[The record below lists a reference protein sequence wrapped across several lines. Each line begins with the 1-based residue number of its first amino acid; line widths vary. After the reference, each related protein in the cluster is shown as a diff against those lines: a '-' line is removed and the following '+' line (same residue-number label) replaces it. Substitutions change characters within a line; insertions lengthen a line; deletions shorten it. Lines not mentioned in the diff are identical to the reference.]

1 MNSDVKSAKRVLS
14 ILQFFAQTKAP
25 ATLTQISSALGFPKS
40 SCLAL
45 LDTLEGEGYARLD
58 AGRYYLTRRWL
69 NEARIVAEHDQ
80 LTALVRP
87 ELERLR
93 DTLGE
98 TLILGQ
104 RSGRR
109 VVYLD
114 VAEPDRVVRF
124 TAWTGQTKPLHA
136 SASGRA
142 LLGATGLAA
151 MTPIA
156 ARAQTRWQ
164 MATAYADGNLH
175 TRNIRTFLQ
184 EIEQASNGRL
194 SVQLHSNGAL
204 LKMTEIKRGVQTGQ
218 VQAGEILLTAYANED
233 PIFDADALP
242 QLVTNFPQAKKLS
255 DLQ

>member
-14 ILQFFAQTKAP
+14 ILQFFAQTKTP

-80 LTALVRP
+80 LTAQIRP

-93 DTLGE
+93 DMLGE

-124 TAWTGQTKPLHA
+124 TAWAGQTKPLHA

-142 LLGATGLAA
+142 LLGALDVPERKQLLESLALDRYTAKTPTTLAA
-151 MTPIA
+151 VRKEIDRGLRRGWHVNLGEHQADTLSIACALRVYGTPYCLVVGA
-156 ARAQTRWQ
+156 PMDRAQKRAEEIGRALAASCGYLAEHIEGAKAQ
-164 MATAYADGNLH
+164 A
-175 TRNIRTFLQ
+175 LQ
-184 EIEQASNGRL
+184 E
-194 SVQLHSNGAL
+194 
-204 LKMTEIKRGVQTGQ
+204 
-218 VQAGEILLTAYANED
+218 
-233 PIFDADALP
+233 
-242 QLVTNFPQAKKLS
+242 
-255 DLQ
+255 

>member
-1 MNSDVKSAKRVLS
+1 
-14 ILQFFAQTKAP
+14 LQFFAQTKAP

-142 LLGATGLAA
+142 LLGAMDAPEREHLLENLTLDRYTDATPTTLAELRKEIDAGLRRGWHLNLGQHQADTLSIACAMRLYGTPYCLIVGAPMDRARVRADEIGQALAQACKHLASQIDGVEAA
-151 MTPIA
+151 SP
-156 ARAQTRWQ
+156 R
-164 MATAYADGNLH
+164 D
-175 TRNIRTFLQ
+175 
-184 EIEQASNGRL
+184 
-194 SVQLHSNGAL
+194 
-204 LKMTEIKRGVQTGQ
+204 
-218 VQAGEILLTAYANED
+218 
-233 PIFDADALP
+233 
-242 QLVTNFPQAKKLS
+242 
-255 DLQ
+255 

>member
-1 MNSDVKSAKRVLS
+1 MNSSDVKSAKRVLS

-69 NEARIVAEHDQ
+69 NEARTVAEHDQ
-80 LTALVRP
+80 LTALIRP

-93 DTLGE
+93 DMLSE

-124 TAWTGQTKPLHA
+124 TAWAGQTKPLHA

-142 LLGATGLAA
+142 LLGAMDGPERKQLLESLPLDRYTDKTPTTLAA
-151 MTPIA
+151 VRKEIDRGLQRGWHVNLGEHQADTLSIACALRVYGTP
-156 ARAQTRWQ
+156 
-164 MATAYADGNLH
+164 YCL
-175 TRNIRTFLQ
+175 
-184 EIEQASNGRL
+184 
-194 SVQLHSNGAL
+194 VVGAP
-204 LKMTEIKRGVQTGQ
+204 MDR
-218 VQAGEILLTAYANED
+218 
-233 PIFDADALP
+233 
-242 QLVTNFPQAKKLS
+242 AKKRAAEIGQALATS
-255 DLQ
+255 CRYLARHIEGAVAVHE

>member
-58 AGRYYLTRRWL
+58 GGRYYLTRRWL

-124 TAWTGQTKPLHA
+124 TAWAGQLKPLHA

-142 LLGATGLAA
+142 LLGAMDEPERKHLLESLPLDRYTDKTPTTLAA
-151 MTPIA
+151 LRKELDRGLRRGWHVNLGEHQADTLSIACALRLYGTPYCLVVGA
-156 ARAQTRWQ
+156 PMDRARARAEEIGRALAAACERLASQIDG
-164 MATAYADGNLH
+164 AD
-175 TRNIRTFLQ
+175 
-184 EIEQASNGRL
+184 
-194 SVQLHSNGAL
+194 
-204 LKMTEIKRGVQTGQ
+204 TG
-218 VQAGEILLTAYANED
+218 T
-233 PIFDADALP
+233 PR
-242 QLVTNFPQAKKLS
+242 K
-255 DLQ
+255 